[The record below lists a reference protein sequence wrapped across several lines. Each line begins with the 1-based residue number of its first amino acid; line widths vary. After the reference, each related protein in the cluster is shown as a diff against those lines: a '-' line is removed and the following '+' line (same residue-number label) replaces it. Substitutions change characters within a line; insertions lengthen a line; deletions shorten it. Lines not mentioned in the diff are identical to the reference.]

1 MFTWDGM
8 IREHVLRWIWRG
20 VMAVCGCVA
29 VWSVW
34 TTSLALL
41 SLGSVRAADDAH
53 LRMKGAEHLQ
63 HLNSPAHAA
72 EAKSKR
78 EGKAECAHCEM
89 GKKKGQGHSK
99 AGRHTCHP
107 CGADMDCGCHKAGHE
122 SKPNEPAHRH

>member
-1 MFTWDGM
+1 MADRVLPARESEFS
-8 IREHVLRWIWRG
+8 IRHPMKNLITKSIVQTGAVLG
-20 VMAVCGCVA
+20 
-29 VWSVW
+29 
-34 TTSLALL
+34 LALL